1 MGRNYLKSKAVTA
14 TASMPCSPLPATT
27 SVSSRAGSNGFLCA
41 LADTEV
47 TGSNFSVSAP
57 NRAARD
63 EIHRPSRFRIG
74 YAGHSITR
82 CKSVTNNANGESG
95 RSAARRPSAR
105 APSHPFSIELVLVCS
120 VQDVPIVTFRLSP
133 CVLKN
138 FEAGWIKSQGLL
150 SGCLPEWWKLPYSLP
165 HRLQR
170 RR

>member
-41 LADTEV
+41 LANTEV

-82 CKSVTNNANGESG
+82 CKSVTNNVNGESG

-105 APSHPFSIELVLVCS
+105 ARSRPFSIELVLVCS